1 MYKIFRSHS
10 QTSRSRRLGS
20 LALVIEQQKQ
30 KNSLREKE
38 DREDRTISLGR
49 ILGKR
54 GRMQGN
60 HRVLLVVISW
70 RGGIEDVVEGL
81 SNYCDSHKAWGKE
94 KFGNHHK
101 EIKE

>member
-1 MYKIFRSHS
+1 
-10 QTSRSRRLGS
+10 
-20 LALVIEQQKQ
+20 
-30 KNSLREKE
+30 
-38 DREDRTISLGR
+38 
-49 ILGKR
+49 
-54 GRMQGN
+54 MQGN